1 MLAPAPS
8 PTGLAA
14 ASARRAPGHGLRGPP
29 GRASR
34 PGWSACAWSPSTW
47 SWARPWRKAASAT
60 CPSPT
65 RTQCGGQRRPWH
77 TDDRHCDSGAPA
89 SLQREHAHYFGYVY
103 FRQVKDSSARR
114 GYFQK
119 SLVLVS
125 RLPFV
130 RLFQALLSLVAPEYF
145 DKLTPCLE
153 AVCNEIDQWPAPVP
167 GQTLNLP
174 VMGVVLQVHI
184 PSRVD
189 KPESGP
195 PAQRSHENLL
205 PAPVV
210 LSSVHELDLFRCFQ
224 PVLAHVQMLW
234 ELVLLGEP
242 LVVLAPSPAVS
253 SEMVL
258 ALTSCLQPLKFCCD
272 YRPYFTVHDSEFKE
286 FTTRTQAPPN
296 VVLGVT
302 NPFFIKTLQ
311 HWPHILRVGEP
322 RMSGD
327 LPKQVKLK
335 KPSRLK
341 TLDTK
346 PGLCP
351 ASPPRTEQAQGRW
364 GVGGAGRCAGAAKG
378 GAPPP
383 PRACRATLPSPGL
396 YTAYTAHLHRDKALL
411 RRLLKGLQK
420 KRPSDV
426 QTALLRR
433 HLLELTQ
440 SFIFPLEHYMA
451 SLMPLQKS
459 ITPWKAPRLTW
470 PLSQTPPQI
479 RPFRQD
485 DFLRSLEHA
494 GPQLTCVL
502 KGDWLG
508 LYRWVDSRRF
518 FKSPHFDGWYR
529 QRRKEMAQ
537 KLEALH
543 LEAICEA
550 NIEVWMKGK
559 SEVEV
564 VDLVLKLRERLVR
577 AQGHQ
582 LPVKEATLKQARL
595 YIETVIS
602 SLPKDLQVILCPP

>member
-1 MLAPAPS
+1 MDSLSSAGPRRPRDRLGVRS
-8 PTGLAA
+8 SGSRAA
-14 ASARRAPGHGLRGPP
+14 ATP
-29 GRASR
+29 
-34 PGWSACAWSPSTW
+34 
-47 SWARPWRKAASAT
+47 WARFSAWLECVCVVT
-60 CPSPT
+60 FDLELGQALELVYPGDFRLTDKEKSSICYLSFPDSHSGCLGDT
-65 RTQCGGQRRPWH
+65 QFSFRIRQCGGQRSPWRA
-77 TDDRHCDSGAPA
+77 DDGRYDSEAPVT
-89 SLQREHAHYFGYVY
+89 LQRESAHYFGYVY
-103 FRQVKDSSARR
+103 FRQVKDSSVKR

-130 RLFQALLSLVAPEYF
+130 RLFQALLSLVAPEFF
-145 DKLTPCLE
+145 DKLAPCLE

-174 VMGVVLQVHI
+174 VVGVVLQVHI
-184 PSRVD
+184 PSRAD
-189 KPESGP
+189 KPEPSPLKQCG
-195 PAQRSHENLL
+195 QENLL
-205 PAPVV
+205 PAPLV
-210 LSSVHELDLFRCFQ
+210 LTSVHELDLLRCLQ
-224 PVLAHVQMLW
+224 PVLTHVQTLW
-234 ELVLLGEP
+234 ELMLLGEP

-258 ALTSCLQPLKFCCD
+258 ALTSCLQPLRFCCD
-272 YRPYFTVHDSEFKE
+272 YRPYFTIHDSEFKE

-322 RMSGD
+322 KMSGG

-346 PGLCP
+346 PGLY
-351 ASPPRTEQAQGRW
+351 TE
-364 GVGGAGRCAGAAKG
+364 
-378 GAPPP
+378 
-383 PRACRATLPSPGL
+383 
-396 YTAYTAHLHRDKALL
+396 YTAHLRRDKALL
-411 RRLLKGLQK
+411 KRLLKGLQK
-420 KRPSDV
+420 KRPAGV
-426 QTALLRR
+426 LTTLLRR

-440 SFIFPLEHYMA
+440 SFIIPLEHYMA

-459 ITPWKAPRLTW
+459 ITPWK
-470 PLSQTPPQI
+470 TPPQI
-479 RPFRQD
+479 RPFHQD
-485 DFLRSLEHA
+485 DFLCSLEHA
-494 GPQLTCVL
+494 GPQPTCIL

-508 LYRWVDSRRF
+508 LYRRF

-529 QRRKEMAQ
+529 QRRREMAR

-550 NIEVWMKGK
+550 NVETWMQGK

-564 VDLVLKLRERLVR
+564 VDLVLKLREKLVR
-577 AQGHQ
+577 ARGHQ
-582 LPVKEATLKQARL
+582 LPVKEETLQRARL
-595 YIETVIS
+595 CVEAAVH
-602 SLPKDLQVILCPP
+602 SLPKDLQAVLCPP

>member
-1 MLAPAPS
+1 
-8 PTGLAA
+8 
-14 ASARRAPGHGLRGPP
+14 
-29 GRASR
+29 
-34 PGWSACAWSPSTW
+34 
-47 SWARPWRKAASAT
+47 
-60 CPSPT
+60 
-65 RTQCGGQRRPWH
+65 
-77 TDDRHCDSGAPA
+77 
-89 SLQREHAHYFGYVY
+89 
-103 FRQVKDSSARR
+103 
-114 GYFQK
+114 
-119 SLVLVS
+119 
-125 RLPFV
+125 
-130 RLFQALLSLVAPEYF
+130 
-145 DKLTPCLE
+145 
-153 AVCNEIDQWPAPVP
+153 
-167 GQTLNLP
+167 
-174 VMGVVLQVHI
+174 MGVVLQVRAGRPAVRGRALQVHVDTCSPGSCGSFVPRCI
-184 PSRVD
+184 SHPEWTNLSLVLQRSAAMRWGHRTCLPSHPLGLWGGPRPRQSRAGCLLPSLVLWGVGRHASRAWGPQTSPGQCD
-189 KPESGP
+189 AACGLQGPSLALGLTPPSLLSEPPSGP
-195 PAQRSHENLL
+195 RGPQQCPRARPVQVL
-205 PAPVV
+205 PARAGPRADAVGARASRGAPGGPGALARCV
-210 LSSVHELDLFRCFQ
+210 LRDGAGLDQLPAAPQ
-224 PVLAHVQMLW
+224 
-234 ELVLLGEP
+234 VLLRLPP
-242 LVVLAPSPAVS
+242 LLHRPRQRVQGVHDAHTGPVSPVPP
-253 SEMVL
+253 
-258 ALTSCLQPLKFCCD
+258 QPLSPHA
-272 YRPYFTVHDSEFKE
+272 RLSLPLPPSLSLSLS
-286 FTTRTQAPPN
+286 RPN

-346 PGLCP
+346 
-351 ASPPRTEQAQGRW
+351 
-364 GVGGAGRCAGAAKG
+364 
-378 GAPPP
+378 
-383 PRACRATLPSPGL
+383 PGL

-459 ITPWKAPRLTW
+459 ITPWK
-470 PLSQTPPQI
+470 TPPQI

-508 LYRWVDSRRF
+508 LYRRF

>member
-1 MLAPAPS
+1 MDALLG
-8 PTGLAA
+8 TGP
-14 ASARRAPGHGLRGPP
+14 RRARGCLGAAGPRSS
-29 GRASR
+29 GRAAR
-34 PGWSACAWSPSTW
+34 TPAAP
-47 SWARPWRKAASAT
+47 WARFSAWLECVCVVT
-60 CPSPT
+60 FDLELGQALELVYPNDFRLTDKEKSSICYLSFPDSHSGCLGDT
-65 RTQCGGQRRPWH
+65 QFSFRMRQCGGQRSPWH
-77 TDDRHCDSGAPA
+77 ADDRHYNSRAPVA
-89 SLQREHAHYFGYVY
+89 LQREPAHYFGYVY
-103 FRQVKDSSARR
+103 FRQVKDRSVKR

-130 RLFQALLSLVAPEYF
+130 RLFQALLSLIAPEYF
-145 DKLTPCLE
+145 DKLAPCLE
-153 AVCNEIDQWPAPVP
+153 AVCSEIDQWPAPAP

-174 VMGVVLQVHI
+174 VMGVVVQ
-184 PSRVD
+184 
-189 KPESGP
+189 
-195 PAQRSHENLL
+195 NLL
-205 PAPVV
+205 PAPMV
-210 LSSVHELDLFRCFQ
+210 LASVHELDLFRCFR
-224 PVLAHVQMLW
+224 PVLTHVQTLW

-242 LVVLAPSPAVS
+242 LLVLAPSPDVS

-258 ALTSCLQPLKFCCD
+258 ALTSCLQPLRFCCD
-272 YRPYFTVHDSEFKE
+272 FRPYFTIHDSEFKE

-322 RMSGD
+322 KMSGD

-346 PGLCP
+346 PGL
-351 ASPPRTEQAQGRW
+351 
-364 GVGGAGRCAGAAKG
+364 
-378 GAPPP
+378 
-383 PRACRATLPSPGL
+383 

-411 RRLLKGLQK
+411 KRLLKGVQK

-426 QTALLRR
+426 QSALLRR

-440 SFIFPLEHYMA
+440 SFIIPLEHYMA

-459 ITPWKAPRLTW
+459 ITPWK
-470 PLSQTPPQI
+470 TPPQI
-479 RPFRQD
+479 RPFSQD

-494 GPQLTCVL
+494 GPQLTCIL

-508 LYRWVDSRRF
+508 LYRRF

-529 QRRKEMAQ
+529 QRHKEMAL

-550 NIEVWMKGK
+550 NIETWMKDK

-564 VDLVLKLRERLVR
+564 VDLVLKLREKLVR

-582 LPVKEATLKQARL
+582 LPVKEATLQRAQL
-595 YIETVIS
+595 YIETVIG
-602 SLPKDLQVILCPP
+602 SLPKDLQAVLCPP